1 MIFVMQEKRNYKV
14 AFCNIMNYCNKGI
27 LLFYKPKCL
36 LFIVLIISVLQKKN
50 CQNIAVKSNVLYD
63 LTSSLNIGGE
73 IKCNDTYSI
82 SSIISY
88 NPWTFA
94 DNRKMKHLLIQPE
107 LRKWFGDVFQG
118 SFVGI
123 QAHYARFNV
132 GGILSDYRFQG
143 NLVGGGV
150 SYGYQWMISPLWNL
164 EASIAFG
171 YAYLSYDKYGRKEG
185 ASLIEKAHTNY
196 VGPTQLGF
204 SLVYFIQ

>member
-1 MIFVMQEKRNYKV
+1 
-14 AFCNIMNYCNKGI
+14 MNYCNKGI

-36 LFIVLIISVLQKKN
+36 LFIVLIISVLQKMN

-123 QAHYARFNV
+123 QL
-132 GGILSDYRFQG
+132 IM
-143 NLVGGGV
+143 LVLM
-150 SYGYQWMISPLWNL
+150 SEGYCPI
-164 EASIAFG
+164 IVF
-171 YAYLSYDKYGRKEG
+171 KEIWLV
-185 ASLIEKAHTNY
+185 A
-196 VGPTQLGF
+196 GF
-204 SLVYFIQ
+204 PMDING

>member
-1 MIFVMQEKRNYKV
+1 M
-14 AFCNIMNYCNKGI
+14 
-27 LLFYKPKCL
+27 
-36 LFIVLIISVLQKKN
+36 N

-132 GGILSDYRFQG
+132 GGILSDYRFQRKSG
-143 NLVGGGV
+143 WWRGFLWISMDDKSVVESGGQYCV
-150 SYGYQWMISPLWNL
+150 WICLFEL
-164 EASIAFG
+164 
-171 YAYLSYDKYGRKEG
+171 
-185 ASLIEKAHTNY
+185 
-196 VGPTQLGF
+196 
-204 SLVYFIQ
+204 

>member
-1 MIFVMQEKRNYKV
+1 
-14 AFCNIMNYCNKGI
+14 MNYCNKGI

-36 LFIVLIISVLQKKN
+36 LFIVLIISVLQKMN

-185 ASLIEKAHTNY
+185 ASLIEKAYTNY

>member
-1 MIFVMQEKRNYKV
+1 
-14 AFCNIMNYCNKGI
+14 MNYCNKGI

-36 LFIVLIISVLQKKN
+36 LFIVLIISVLQKMN

-150 SYGYQWMISPLWNL
+150 SYGYQWIISKRWSM
-164 EASIAFG
+164 EATIGVG
-171 YAYLSYDKYGRKEG
+171 YAHIKYDKYEPGDDGRK
-185 ASLIEKAHTNY
+185 IDHNTKDY
-196 VGPTQLGF
+196 FGPTKIGL
-204 SLVYFIQ
+204 SFIYTFK